1 MTSFNK
7 YICPHCKTS
16 QLQPATNNL
25 IIEVVCNNCGHKQL
39 LSNVLGSK

>member
-7 YICPHCKTS
+7 YICPECNAC

-25 IIEVVCNNCGHKQL
+25 IIKVICNKCGHEQL
-39 LSNVLGSK
+39 LSNLLGAK